1 MLTPLVIPLHARK
14 SHISYESVFI
24 FTSVTMSSLQPL
36 REGVGVQMV
45 PNWLDKSA
53 QIIFVSDNVKKRG
66 LNDLIWG
73 IRAQFWGRFFFW
85 EVFPYG

>member
-1 MLTPLVIPLHARK
+1 
-14 SHISYESVFI
+14 
-24 FTSVTMSSLQPL
+24 MSSLQPL
-36 REGVGVQMV
+36 WEGVGVQMV

-73 IRAQFWGRFFFW
+73 IRAQFWGRFFSGRCSLMDRNIGHKRPKLFS
-85 EVFPYG
+85 